1 MPSKFTPPRSPRL
14 LRRASRRIS
23 RSSVL
28 LSACLVLAVVYL
40 FHSAISTSD
49 LVTRNDS
56 GSNDFSKFFLAD
68 PLEPLQAPLKA
79 PGPPQKPPVPRYPI
93 RRQAAANLAPSRTAA
108 TGYTGDELTYDAD
121 GLVRW
126 NGTSPHPIDV
136 LIARGQSRWD
146 KLLARHSVTLAQA
159 VKEYR
164 RRYARDPPEGFDT
177 WFRFAKKRRV
187 KIIDDVSRP

>member
-1 MPSKFTPPRSPRL
+1 MPSRFTPPRSPLL
-14 LRRASRRIS
+14 LRRASRRLS

-28 LSACLVLAVVYL
+28 LSACLVLAVLYL
-40 FHSAISTSD
+40 FHSALSASD
-49 LVTRNDS
+49 LLTWDDS
-56 GSNDFSKFFLAD
+56 GSNDFSKLLFAD

-79 PGPPQKPPVPRYPI
+79 PRPPRKPPLPRYPT
-93 RRQAAANLAPSRTAA
+93 RQAATLAPSRTAA
-108 TGYTGDELTYDAD
+108 TRYTGDELTYDAD

-146 KLLARHSVTLAQA
+146 KLLARQSNTLAQA
-159 VKEYR
+159 VMEYR
-164 RRYARDPPEGFDT
+164 RRYARDPPQGFDT

-187 KIIDDVSRP
+187 MIIDDVSRP